1 MSKWWKNKNWYG
13 VACGLPLLVACG
25 NNEPDT
31 PEDSGGELALE
42 LKGTSDVESVL
53 LTVVGATR
61 TFSAC
66 LPIDGQPTT
75 KVSGLPTG
83 SVVVSAA
90 AHVTA
95 DCSEEPTWLA
105 DEQTVQLRRGQSVA
119 LQLPFRPNGVVQVSD
134 HYEDDVPN
142 FGCSAEVQ
150 RVPREAMSQDA
161 AGPAGTGL
169 LAVYDDGDQRQ
180 EGPVDY
186 GPYVPGGSAP
196 PHYPADVVADNSAP
210 ALWRSIWA
218 LGGET
223 LTGFVTSPRSGPV
236 TFTVSADDYAEL
248 DVGNGMGSFI
258 IDHGPTQ
265 STTVTLEAGQR
276 YPLRLRYQNRIG
288 SNWLR
293 FYWQCP
299 DVAAP

>member
-1 MSKWWKNKNWYG
+1 MNKWRKNKYWCG
-13 VACGLPLLVACG
+13 VAWGLPLVVACG
-25 NNEPDT
+25 NSGPDA
-31 PEDSGGELALE
+31 PEDSGGELTLE
-42 LKGTSDVESVL
+42 LTGTSDVESAL
-53 LTVVGATR
+53 LTVAGTTR

-66 LPIDGQPTT
+66 LPVDGLPTT

-83 SVVVSAA
+83 SVVVSAT
-90 AHVTA
+90 AHATA
-95 DCSEEPTWLA
+95 DCSEEPTWLT
-105 DEQTVQLRRGQSVA
+105 DKQTVQLRRGQSVA
-119 LQLPFRPNGVVQVSD
+119 LQLLFRPNGVLQVSD
-134 HYEDDVPN
+134 HYEDDVPT
-142 FGCSAEVQ
+142 FGCTAEVQ

-161 AGPAGTGL
+161 DGPAGSGL
-169 LAVYDDGDQRQ
+169 LAVYDDGDQRL
-180 EGPVDY
+180 EGPLDY

-196 PHYPADVVADNSAP
+196 SHYPADVVADDSAP
-210 ALWRSIWA
+210 TLWQSIWG

-248 DVGNGMGSFI
+248 DVGDGLGSFV
-258 IDHGPTQ
+258 IDHGLAQ
-265 STTVTLEAGQR
+265 STTVTLEAGRR

-299 DVAAP
+299 DVAAD